1 MPDASGKGE
10 SHFIRDLGSA
20 GGTYI
25 RILFGTRKELHP
37 EMIILLS
44 KHQFI
49 VSSIDDSGQ
58 SSSTDH
64 TIVPSSSSNRHN
76 SEAIVSLAEQII
88 NDISRERSSQFSQQK
103 DELSARLKS
112 RTMELLQYTQHGS
125 SKAVEDCEDELL
137 GAKAAFR
144 SGTPFNHTLAAGL
157 DSGDEHLAESKY
169 SYSTPD
175 RPNKSGFSAKER
187 EKDSEDRD
195 EVVDQR
201 RGTRHFLH
209 RRCTLT
215 C

>member
-25 RILFGTRKELHP
+25 RILFETHKELHP

-88 NDISRERSSQFSQQK
+88 NDISREAAVS
-103 DELSARLKS
+103 LGS
-112 RTMELLQYTQHGS
+112 RRTS
-125 SKAVEDCEDELL
+125 
-137 GAKAAFR
+137 
-144 SGTPFNHTLAAGL
+144 
-157 DSGDEHLAESKY
+157 
-169 SYSTPD
+169 
-175 RPNKSGFSAKER
+175 
-187 EKDSEDRD
+187 
-195 EVVDQR
+195 
-201 RGTRHFLH
+201 
-209 RRCTLT
+209 
-215 C
+215 

>member
-25 RILFGTRKELHP
+25 RILFETRKELHP
-37 EMIILLS
+37 EMIILQG

-58 SSSTDH
+58 SVSTDR
-64 TIVPSSSSNRHN
+64 TLVPSSSSNRHN
-76 SEAIVSLAEQII
+76 SEAIVSLALAEQII
-88 NDISRERSSQFSQQK
+88 NDISRERSSQSWQQK

-112 RTMELLQYTQHGS
+112 LTMELSQYTQHGS

-137 GAKAAFR
+137 DAKAAFR

-157 DSGDEHLAESKY
+157 VVMCVVLCTDYDAKWGREGGHSRHRHL
-169 SYSTPD
+169 
-175 RPNKSGFSAKER
+175 
-187 EKDSEDRD
+187 
-195 EVVDQR
+195 
-201 RGTRHFLH
+201 
-209 RRCTLT
+209 C
-215 C
+215 